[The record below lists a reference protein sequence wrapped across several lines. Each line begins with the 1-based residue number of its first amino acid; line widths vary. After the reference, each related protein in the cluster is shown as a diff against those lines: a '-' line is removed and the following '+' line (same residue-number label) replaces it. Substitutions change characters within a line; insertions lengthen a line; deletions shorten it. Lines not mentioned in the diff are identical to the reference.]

1 MKRRSVSFLL
11 AALAVLALSAPS
23 ARADVAWRSPLV
35 IGEPTEIPGTTLQPG
50 RYIVK
55 VLDTQETRKVVQFM
69 NADESAV
76 IATVMG
82 IPDYRVDT
90 AQHTEF
96 TYFQR
101 AEGAPQALKSWRY
114 PGNSFGIEFVYPKAE
129 AVQLAQARHE
139 EVYSA
144 PSAKPE
150 AQEPVTAISP
160 ELKEKP
166 VEVKAPPPPPKPAM
180 AAPAPTAVP
189 APPLAP
195 EPPKPAKKKLP
206 KTGSALPLVA
216 LAGVAALAAGSAIR
230 FFRGV

>member
-1 MKRRSVSFLL
+1 MAVAMLL
-11 AALAVLALSAPS
+11 ASS
-23 ARADVAWRSPLV
+23 ARADTAWRSALV
-35 IGEPTEIPGTTLQPG
+35 VSEATEIPGTMLQPG

-82 IPDYRVDT
+82 IPDYRVET
-90 AQHTEF
+90 AQRTEF

-150 AQEPVTAISP
+150 AKEPVVAISP
-160 ELKEKP
+160 ELEEKP
-166 VEVKAPPPPPKPAM
+166 VEEKAPPPPKQAM

-189 APPLAP
+189 APPPAP
-195 EPPKPAKKKLP
+195 PAEKPAKKKLP

-216 LAGVAALAAGSAIR
+216 LAGLAALAAGSAIR
-230 FFRGV
+230 LSRGV

>member
-1 MKRRSVSFLL
+1 MKRRFGFSFL
-11 AALAVLALSAPS
+11 AAAAAAFLSVS
-23 ARADVAWRSPLV
+23 ARADTAWRSPLV
-35 IGEPTEIPGTTLQPG
+35 IGEPTEIPGTVLQPG
-50 RYIVK
+50 RYLVR

-82 IPDYRVDT
+82 IPDYRVET
-90 AQHTEF
+90 AQRNEF
-96 TYFQR
+96 VYFQR

-150 AQEPVTAISP
+150 AKEPVVAISP

-166 VEVKAPPPPPKPAM
+166 VEMKAPPP
-180 AAPAPTAVP
+180 PAPTAVP
-189 APPLAP
+189 APAP
-195 EPPKPAKKKLP
+195 PPAPAAPAPKKAKKLP
-206 KTGSALPLVA
+206 KTGSPLPLVA
-216 LAGVAALAAGSAIR
+216 LAGAAALAAGSALRLLRRI
-230 FFRGV
+230 

>member
-1 MKRRSVSFLL
+1 MKRRSVSFFLVFAGFAV
-11 AALAVLALSAPS
+11 AAFVSSS
-23 ARADVAWRSPLV
+23 ARADTAWRSPLV
-35 IGEPTEIPGTTLQPG
+35 IGEPTEIPGTVLQPG
-50 RYIVK
+50 RYLVR

-90 AQHTEF
+90 AQHNEF
-96 TYFQR
+96 VYFQR

-150 AQEPVTAISP
+150 AKEPVVAISP

-166 VEVKAPPPPPKPAM
+166 VEEKAPPPAPKQAM

-189 APPLAP
+189 APA
-195 EPPKPAKKKLP
+195 EKPAKKKLP
-206 KTGSALPLVA
+206 KTGSSLPLVA
-216 LAGVAALAAGSAIR
+216 LAGLAALAAGSAVR
-230 FFRGV
+230 LSRGV